1 MCPTT
6 REYQHHGGGIGHEHI
21 EGISV
26 RAHFAGQALQGMMA
40 NGFMPNQAIHTHARY
55 LAQKDKDYNYAAAAV
70 EMADALIAELAKET
84 TSTP

>member
-1 MCPTT
+1 MSLKPND
-6 REYQHHGGGIGHEHI
+6 GGPAFPNRLFAES
-21 EGISV
+21 EGTDGMSL
-26 RAHFAGQALQGMMA
+26 RAHFAGLALQGMMA

-84 TSTP
+84 T